1 MQFNQL
7 NPNYVSF
14 SDNDSVLF
22 SPFGL
27 AVTSQMKINAKW
39 LAKAKEKFY
48 LCTSATE
55 KSFLQICD
63 NLPIEFRLSDEE
75 KDKLAIFLFNKE
87 RNKKVFEQFS
97 YIVSNIK

>member
-1 MQFNQL
+1 LQFNQL